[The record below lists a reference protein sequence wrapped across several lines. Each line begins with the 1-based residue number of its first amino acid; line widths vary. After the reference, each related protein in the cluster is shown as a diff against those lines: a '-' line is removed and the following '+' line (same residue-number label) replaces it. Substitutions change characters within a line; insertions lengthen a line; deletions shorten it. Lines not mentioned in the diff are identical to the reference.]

1 MNDKIYDVCII
12 GAGASGLA
20 AAIESSRRGL
30 SSVVVDKNKKPG
42 MKLYA
47 TGNGRC
53 NLTNDSWNDTDYY
66 GNEFVEKVYDS
77 IYERTGRRP
86 RKFVIDYFEKLGIK
100 TTAKK
105 GYIYPASLQA
115 SSVVW
120 SLLDAAKLNNTEF
133 VSRFTVKNIGL
144 YSGVNSPE
152 SNAED
157 SNAIYKISGI
167 HSFDNQEELAYIYA
181 RSVIL
186 ATGGLSQKK
195 LGAVDRDTINDLL
208 HGAGIPFNEFVDS
221 LCPVNV
227 EEDVSALTGVRT
239 RVNMS
244 VNGVNESG
252 ELQITDKG
260 ISGIVTFNMSY
271 YMNPGMPVIINVL
284 PQITTEEF
292 VEHFNMVKA
301 LYPEKSL
308 VAFLNGYLND
318 KLCMYFIN
326 KFYGS
331 SQAEKAFKLKDI
343 TETGILGLFE
353 EITCW
358 RLTVKS
364 RCGFDTSQASAGGII
379 TDIINPETMQL
390 SPEFSI
396 GSNMYAAGE
405 VTDVIGRCGGY
416 NLTYAFAS
424 GYLAGNS
431 VPRT

>member
-1 MNDKIYDVCII
+1 MYDKIYDVCII
-12 GAGASGLA
+12 GAGASGLV

-77 IYERTGRRP
+77 VYERTGRRP
-86 RKFVIDYFEKLGIK
+86 RKFVIDYFEKLGVK
-100 TTAKK
+100 TTVKK
-105 GYIYPASLQA
+105 GYVYPASLQA

-120 SLLDAAKLNNTEF
+120 SLLDAAKLNNTDF
-133 VSRFTVKNIGL
+133 VSRFTVKKIGL
-144 YSGVNSPE
+144 YDADNEITEKGANYKS
-152 SNAED
+152 
-157 SNAIYKISGI
+157 IYRISGTL
-167 HSFDNQEELAYIYA
+167 SFDNQEQDADVYA
-181 RSVIL
+181 RSVII

-195 LGAVDRDTINDLL
+195 LGAIDRDTLVSLL

-221 LCPVNV
+221 LCPVIV

-244 VNGVNESG
+244 VNGINESG

-271 YMNPGMPVIINVL
+271 YMNTGMPVYINAL
-284 PQITTEEF
+284 PQTTSEEF
-292 VEHFNMVKA
+292 VEHFNMIKA

-318 KLCMYFIN
+318 KLCIYFIN
-326 KFYGS
+326 KFYGT

-343 TETGILGLFE
+343 TETGILGIFE
-353 EITCW
+353 EITNW

-379 TDIINPETMQL
+379 TDVIDPETMQL
-390 SPEFSI
+390 SSDFSI
-396 GSNMYAAGE
+396 GDNMYAAGE

-416 NLTYAFAS
+416 NLTYAFIS

-431 VPRT
+431 VPR